1 MAALKSNPFYRAGCQ
16 SEWDILLRQFSSQ
29 EATVRHI
36 PDIPGW
42 GFVFQQD
49 GALSHRARD
58 TVAFLERKVP
68 DIISKTLWPPNSPH
82 LNPVDYSIW
91 SVLREKVYR
100 STMANVSELDMRL
113 INERG
118 HFVQSIVDAA
128 IGQWR
133 HRLSACVLEAGHTLS
148 TKHKVSTILSCIY
161 KMLLNWWKYD
171 KVLTLLFYS
180 FPLETV
186 KFSTFV
192 FNKV

>member
-1 MAALKSNPFYRAGCQ
+1 MAARKS
-16 SEWDILLRQFSSQ
+16 ILSSWVSKSMGLSCQFSCQ

-49 GALSHRARD
+49 GALAHRARD

-68 DIISKTLWPPNSPH
+68 DLISPTLWPPNSPH
-82 LNPVDYSIW
+82 LNPVDYSIR
-91 SVLREKVYR
+91 SVLREKVYP

-118 HFVQSIVDAA
+118 RFVQSIVDAA

-133 HRLSACVLEAGHTLS
+133 RRLSACVHEAGHTLS
-148 TKHKVSTILSCIY
+148 TKHKCSAILSCIY
-161 KMLLNWWKYD
+161 KMLLN
-171 KVLTLLFYS
+171 
-180 FPLETV
+180 
-186 KFSTFV
+186 
-192 FNKV
+192 

>member
-1 MAALKSNPFYRAGCQ
+1 
-16 SEWDILLRQFSSQ
+16 
-29 EATVRHI
+29 
-36 PDIPGW
+36 
-42 GFVFQQD
+42 
-49 GALSHRARD
+49 
-58 TVAFLERKVP
+58 
-68 DIISKTLWPPNSPH
+68 
-82 LNPVDYSIW
+82 
-91 SVLREKVYR
+91 
-100 STMANVSELDMRL
+100 MANVSELDMRL

-133 HRLSACVLEAGHTLS
+133 HRLSACVREARHTLS

-192 FNKV
+192 FNKVVR